1 MISKHVHSLFF
12 NGVDLADF
20 GVHVS
25 GNGTFGAPE
34 RDYEVV
40 EVPGKSGSLYI
51 DKKRYKNVSITYDA
65 WIGENLEDNLR
76 SLRSFLLSA
85 NGYKRLEDSYHPD
98 EYRMAVYV
106 GPLDVETIMLQAGT
120 FSLDFS
126 CKPQRFLKSG
136 DDPIIKQN
144 SSTTTF
150 TFINR
155 TYNIAKP
162 LIRVYGVGTLSVVT
176 SEDTYNM
183 TISAHSGIPYID
195 IDCDFCDCHYDN
207 TTNCNRY
214 VVFSDNIFPKFDPGN
229 ITIAIGTGI
238 TRVDIYPRWFNL

>member
-51 DKKRYKNVSITYDA
+51 DKKRYKNVSVTYDA

-76 SLRSFLLSA
+76 SLRSFLLSSS
-85 NGYKRLEDSYHPD
+85 GYKRLEDSYHLD
-98 EYRMAVYV
+98 EYRMGVYV

-120 FSLDFS
+120 FSLDFN

-136 DDPIIKQN
+136 ENPVIKQN
-144 SSTTTF
+144 SSTTSF

-155 TYNIAKP
+155 TYNTAKP

-183 TISAHSGIPYID
+183 TISTHSGIPYID
-195 IDCDFCDCHYDN
+195 IDCDLCDCHYDN
-207 TTNCNRY
+207 TTNCNGY
-214 VVFSDNIFPKFDPGN
+214 VAFPDNIFPKFDPGN
-229 ITIAIGTGI
+229 ITITMGTGI
-238 TRVDIYPRWFNL
+238 TQVDIYPRWFNL